1 MGLEAV
7 IAEIREK
14 ARNEAE
20 TIVKEAE
27 ARKVEVLRTAQQK
40 VEAITTSAR
49 DEMEKNVSHIISQEE
64 AAGHLVVKRQI
75 LTKEKE
81 LMDDVYQKVLEN
93 ISGMPESFHKE
104 AITSLL
110 KKAKLE
116 VPVGKVSCSARDE
129 KVLKEVI
136 KEKEFSD
143 YSFGHIIDIDGGIIV
158 ESENGLL
165 QVDFSY
171 RTFLNQVW
179 ESGLKDAS
187 DYLFA

>member
-14 ARNEAE
+14 GRNEAE

-27 ARKVEVLRTAQQK
+27 TRKVEVLNTAQQK
-40 VEAITTSAR
+40 VEAINNSTR
-49 DEMEKNVSHIISQEE
+49 DDVEKNVSHIISQEE
-64 AAGHLVVKRQI
+64 AAGHLIVKRQI
-75 LTKEKE
+75 LTKQKE
-81 LMDDVYQKVLEN
+81 LMDDVYQQVLDK

-116 VPVGKVSCSARDE
+116 VAIGKVSCCTRDE

-136 KEKEFSD
+136 KEKEFSN
-143 YSFGHIIDIDGGIIV
+143 YSFGQIIDIDGGIIV
-158 ESENGLL
+158 ESENGQL

-187 DYLFA
+187 DNLFA